1 MSRFF
6 VLVADSL
13 GLGATPD
20 ADKFNDV
27 GADTL
32 GHLAKAFAKHQDRP
46 MDIPNLCRLGLAH
59 AYCGSTGKDLMC
71 KQVHENAL
79 TTPIGSYG
87 YAREVSTGKDTPSG
101 HWELMG
107 VPVLFDWGY
116 FGNKPNCFPQDLL
129 NTLFERGG
137 IEGSLCNS
145 HGSGTEVLK
154 QYGDEHIKTGK
165 PIIYTSGDS
174 VFQIAAHEE
183 HFGLDRL
190 IKLCELAREI
200 LEPYNIGRV
209 IARPFV
215 GTNPD
220 NYARTGN
227 RRDYSVLP
235 PSKTILEKNT
245 DAGNKVISIGK
256 IADIY
261 AHQGISEKYKAT
273 GLEELLDV
281 TEARIADAPDN
292 SIVFT
297 NLVDFDSHYG
307 HRRDPI
313 GYAKA
318 LEYFDTRLGPLLEKL
333 EEDDV
338 LIITAD
344 HGCDPTW
351 PGSDHTREY
360 IPVLCYGGKLAPTD
374 LGERQSFADVGQTI
388 ADAFGLPAAEYGTSF
403 YSQIAQ
409 NDNITASN

>member
-1 MSRFF
+1 MSRIFI
-6 VLVADSL
+6 LVADSL
-13 GLGATPD
+13 GLGAAPD

-32 GHLAKAFAKHQDRP
+32 GNLATAFAKAKHRLL
-46 MDIPNLCRLGLAH
+46 DIPNLTRLGMAH
-59 AYCGSTGKDLMC
+59 AYHGSTGKDLC
-71 KQVHENAL
+71 CQQVENGPLA
-79 TTPIGSYG
+79 TPIGSYG
-87 YAREVSTGKDTPSG
+87 YAKELSTGKDTPSG

-107 VPVLFDWGY
+107 VPVLFEWGY
-116 FGNKPNCFPQDLL
+116 FGNTENCFPPELL
-129 NTLFERGG
+129 EQLFTRGG

-154 QYGDEHIKTGK
+154 QYGEEHIKTGK

-183 HFGLDRL
+183 HFGLERL

-200 LEPYNIGRV
+200 VDPYNIGRV

-215 GTNPD
+215 GTGPENF
-220 NYARTGN
+220 ARTGN

-235 PSKTILEKNT
+235 PSKTVLEKHT
-245 DAGNKVISIGK
+245 DAGGKVISIGK

-273 GLEELLDV
+273 GLAALLDV
-281 TEARIADAPDN
+281 TEQQLNDAPDN

-297 NLVDFDSHYG
+297 NLVDFDSQYG
-307 HRRDPI
+307 HRRDPV
-313 GYAKA
+313 GYGEA
-318 LEYFDTRLGPLLEKL
+318 LEYFDNRLGPLIEKISAN
-333 EEDDV
+333 DI

-360 IPVLCYGGKLAPTD
+360 IPVLCYGSQLTPTD
-374 LGERQSFADVGQTI
+374 LGERETFADIGQSV
-388 ADAFGLPAAEYGTSF
+388 ASALNLAPAQYGTSF
-403 YSQIAQ
+403 YQ
-409 NDNITASN
+409 NITK

>member
-1 MSRFF
+1 MSRIFI
-6 VLVADSL
+6 LVADSL
-13 GLGATPD
+13 GLGAAPD

-32 GHLAKAFAKHQDRP
+32 GNLAKAFAKDKQRLL
-46 MDIPNLCRLGLAH
+46 DIPNLTRLGMVH
-59 AYCGSTGKDLMC
+59 AYAGASKKDLSC
-71 KQVHENAL
+71 KQVEAGEL
-79 TTPIGSYG
+79 SAPIGSYG
-87 YAREVSTGKDTPSG
+87 YAKELSTGKDTPSG

-107 VPVLFDWGY
+107 VPVLFEWGY
-116 FGNKPNCFPQDLL
+116 FGNTANCFPQELL
-129 NTLFERGG
+129 SQLFERGN

-154 QYGDEHIKTGK
+154 QYGNEHIKTGK

-200 LEPYNIGRV
+200 VDPYNIGRV

-215 GTNPD
+215 GTGPENF
-220 NYARTGN
+220 ARTGN

-235 PSKTILEKNT
+235 PSKTVLEKHT
-245 DAGNKVISIGK
+245 DAGGKVISIGK

-261 AHQGISEKYKAT
+261 AHQGISEKFKGT
-273 GLEELLDV
+273 GLEELIDI
-281 TEARIADAPDN
+281 TEQQLKDAPKD

-307 HRRDPI
+307 HRRDPV
-313 GYAKA
+313 GYGEA
-318 LEYFDTRLGPLLEKL
+318 LEYFDTRLGPFLEKM
-333 EEDDV
+333 EDDDI

-360 IPVLCYGGKLAPTD
+360 IPVLCYGGKLTAKD
-374 LGERQSFADVGQTI
+374 LGERQSFADIGQSV
-388 ADAFGLPAAEYGTSF
+388 ASALNLAPAQYGTSF
-403 YSQIAQ
+403 YHEL
-409 NDNITASN
+409 TE

>member
-6 VLVADSL
+6 ILVADSL
-13 GLGATPD
+13 GLGASPD
-20 ADKFNDV
+20 ADKFDDV

-32 GHLAKAFAKHQDRP
+32 GNLAKAFAKSKNRSL
-46 MDIPNLCRLGLAH
+46 DIPNLTRLGMAH
-59 AYCGSTGKDLMC
+59 AYAGASKKDLTC
-71 KQVHENAL
+71 KQVEAGTL
-79 TTPIGSYG
+79 PAPIGSYG
-87 YAREVSTGKDTPSG
+87 YARELSTGKDTPSG

-116 FGNKPNCFPQDLL
+116 FGNTANCFPQDLL
-129 NTLFERGG
+129 DELFTRGG

-154 QYGDEHIKTGK
+154 QFGEEHIKTGK

-183 HFGLDRL
+183 HFGLERL

-200 LEPYNIGRV
+200 VDPYNIGRV

-215 GTNPD
+215 GDSPD
-220 NYARTGN
+220 TYARTGN

-235 PSKTILEKNT
+235 PSKTVLEKHT
-245 DAGNKVISIGK
+245 DAGGKVISIGK

-261 AHQGISEKYKAT
+261 AHQGISEKFKAT
-273 GLEELLDV
+273 GLKELLNV
-281 TEARIADAPDN
+281 TEQQLEIAPAN

-307 HRRDPI
+307 HRRDPV
-313 GYAKA
+313 GYGEA
-318 LEYFDTRLGPLLEKL
+318 LEYFDSRLGPFLDKM
-333 EEDDV
+333 EEDDI

-360 IPVLCYGGKLAPTD
+360 IPVLCYGGKLKPTD
-374 LGERQSFADVGQTI
+374 LGERQSFADIGQTV
-388 ADAFGLPAAEYGTSF
+388 ASALNLAPAEYGTSF
-403 YSQIAQ
+403 YS
-409 NDNITASN
+409 DITE